1 MKRFALAFC
10 LLALPSAALAD
21 GDYRWE
27 LAPHISY
34 HFGGHFDAESGSPM
48 GADLE
53 VDQGPALGVAFD
65 IPMTNTLQL
74 ELLLNHQESDLFAD
88 AGIFGPDIKTIE
100 TDITYAH
107 IGLLAQFGRPEVTPY
122 FVISGGVT
130 HIDPDLPG
138 AGADDRFS
146 VSFGGGV
153 KLFFTPW
160 FGMRLEAR
168 GFWTELDNLEIG
180 CETSAGGGRC
190 QDYRDYLSQGEASV
204 GLIFAW

>member
-1 MKRFALAFC
+1 MKRLALALC

-27 LAPHISY
+27 LTPHLSY
-34 HFGGHFDAESGSPM
+34 HFGGSFNAEDNAPF

-53 VDQGPALGVAFD
+53 IDDGLAIGVIFD
-65 IPMTNTLQL
+65 IPMTSNLQL
-74 ELLLNHQESDLFAD
+74 ELLLNHQESDLFFD
-88 AGIFGPDIKTIE
+88 AGIFGPDIKTIDTE
-100 TDITYAH
+100 ITYAH

-122 FVISGGVT
+122 FVISAGLT
-130 HIDPDLPG
+130 RIDPDLPG
-138 AGADDRFS
+138 AGADHKFS
-146 VSFGGGV
+146 ASLGGGV

-168 GFWTELDNLEIG
+168 GFWTEVDSFEVSCSG
-180 CETSAGGGRC
+180 SPCY
-190 QDYRDYLSQGEASV
+190 DYKDYVSQGEGSV

>member
-1 MKRFALAFC
+1 MKRFALALC

-27 LAPHISY
+27 LTPHISY
-34 HFGGHFDAESGSPM
+34 HFSGHFNPEASAPM
-48 GADLE
+48 GSSLE
-53 VDQGPALGVAFD
+53 LDNGPALGVTFD
-65 IPMTNTLQL
+65 IPMSSSLQL
-74 ELLLNHQESDLFAD
+74 ELLLNAQRSDLFAD
-88 AGIFGPDIKTIE
+88 SGIFGPDIKTIE

-107 IGLLAQFGRPEVTPY
+107 VGLLAQFGRPEVTPY
-122 FVISGGVT
+122 FVISGGIT
-130 HIDPDLPG
+130 HIDPKLKG

-146 VSFGGGV
+146 ISFGTGV

-168 GFWTELDNLEIG
+168 GFWTELDNYEVSCSG
-180 CETSAGGGRC
+180 NTCY
-190 QDYRDYLSQGEASV
+190 DYKDYLSQGEASV